1 MRTISINRTEIQ
13 IPVAIERALHT
24 LKTSGYVAKKSQF
37 VEGNTRRYE
46 TYVLAGLSYRS
57 LTRLGISVKVKPLT
71 FSAEH
76 FLSRRE
82 MRFFKDHPRCDYVV
96 SGNAKRIN
104 LILSKLEDTGKGCM
118 GS

>member
-1 MRTISINRTEIQ
+1 MTTININRTQLQ
-13 IPVAIERALHT
+13 ISAAIERALHT

-46 TYVLAGLSYRS
+46 SYVLAGLNNRS
-57 LTRLGISVKVKPLT
+57 LRELGIYVKVKPLT

-82 MRFFKDHPRCDYVV
+82 VRFFEDHPRCDYVV

-104 LILSKLEDTGKGCM
+104 LILRKLEAN
-118 GS
+118 